1 MFIFRGFVDKSSLG
15 CGLLN
20 SIFMSGAFLSIVN
33 ANHSAVMK
41 PSIFCKKQK
50 QKKKSAYACFLRK
63 KTKIKW
69 LSRPVWDCNA
79 LRGLTY
85 TGNVLDW
92 HSLYSLN
99 CLMPLKFCNQNKSF
113 EKI

>member
-63 KTKIKW
+63 K
-69 LSRPVWDCNA
+69 N
-79 LRGLTY
+79 
-85 TGNVLDW
+85 
-92 HSLYSLN
+92 
-99 CLMPLKFCNQNKSF
+99 
-113 EKI
+113 